1 MCRCSPQ
8 EFPLS
13 DVFAAPAVPRVPVAG
28 SGDTFPVHRIYC
40 VGRNYVEHAI
50 EMGHTGRE
58 APFFFLKPADAVL
71 PVAAGTVGQMHYPGL
86 TSNLHHEMELVVAIG
101 KGGRNIPAA
110 QALDHIWGFAAGL
123 DMTRRDLQNDMK
135 KQGRPWCIGKG
146 FEESAPIGPIVP
158 AAQAGSALD
167 AAIELRVNG
176 EVRQSSRTSKLIWS
190 VAEVI
195 EHLSAAWTLVPGD
208 LIFTGTPEG
217 VGAVVPGDLLAG
229 QVDGLPELQVR
240 IVA

>member
-1 MCRCSPQ
+1 
-8 EFPLS
+8 
-13 DVFAAPAVPRVPVAG
+13 
-28 SGDTFPVHRIYC
+28 VHRIYC

-158 AAQAGSALD
+158 AAQAGDALD

-195 EHLSAAWTLVPGD
+195 EHLSAAWTLAPGD

-229 QVDGLPELQVR
+229 RIDGLPELQVR